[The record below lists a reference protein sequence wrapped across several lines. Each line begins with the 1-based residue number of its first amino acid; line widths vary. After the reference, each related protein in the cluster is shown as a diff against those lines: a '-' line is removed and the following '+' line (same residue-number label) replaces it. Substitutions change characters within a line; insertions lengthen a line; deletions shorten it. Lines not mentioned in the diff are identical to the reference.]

1 MSEARITTDHDTI
14 RRWVEKRGGHPARV
28 EGTSVAG
35 SSGVLLLDYG
45 EPTMLEVE
53 EISWNDFFDGFEE
66 NELAFL
72 YPEDTDE
79 VRFAKLVG
87 RDSAGEKARAA
98 S

>member
-1 MSEARITTDHDTI
+1 MNSVRARTSSTHTNLTNKVYTSLANRLHSNSSQSRGTI
-14 RRWVEKRGGHPARV
+14 
-28 EGTSVAG
+28 S
-35 SSGVLLLDYG
+35 Y
-45 EPTMLEVE
+45 
-53 EISWNDFFDGFEE
+53 GFEE

-72 YPEDTDE
+72 YPEETDE